1 MLKLDKVSTSIGNV
15 RILHEIDMHVHEK
28 EIVSVI
34 GANGAGKST
43 LLNTL
48 SGLYKPAAGSI
59 TLFGEQIGGSPA
71 HRVVGKGLCLVP
83 EGRQVFATLTV
94 KENLL
99 LGMYTHYY
107 KQKGQA
113 KTRLEKVLAMF
124 PNLKKHLNSQA
135 GLLSG
140 GEQQML
146 AIGRGL
152 MSNPKIMLLDEPS
165 MGLAP
170 MIVNEILANLVF
182 IKEQLGAMVIL
193 VEQNV
198 KAALNVADRV
208 YVMDRGRVTMS
219 GTKDEISRNPEIMS
233 AYLGV
238 KQA

>member
-1 MLKLDKVSTSIGNV
+1 MLKIDNLSASIGNV
-15 RILHEIDMHVHEK
+15 RILHSIHMQVNEG

-48 SGLYKPAAGSI
+48 SGLYKPTEG
-59 TLFGEQIGGSPA
+59 TVQLFSETISGLPA
-71 HRVVGKGLCLVP
+71 HKVVGRGLSLVP
-83 EGRQVFATLTV
+83 EGRQVFSNLTV

-99 LGMYTHYY
+99 LGMYSNYF
-107 KQKGQA
+107 KKKELA
-113 KTRLEKVLAMF
+113 KPNLEKVLEMF
-124 PNLKKHLNSQA
+124 PGLKKHLNNLG

-152 MSNPKIMLLDEPS
+152 MSDPKIILLDEPS

-170 MIVNEILANLVF
+170 MIVNEILANLKF
-182 IKEQLGAMVIL
+182 IKEQLGVMVIL

-208 YVMDRGRVTMS
+208 YVMDQGRVTLS
-219 GTKDEISRNPEIMS
+219 GTRDEIGKNEDVMS

-238 KQA
+238 KRA

>member
-1 MLKLDKVSTSIGNV
+1 MLKLEKVSTSIGNV
-15 RILHEIDMHVHEK
+15 EILHEIDMHVHEK

-48 SGLYKPAAGSI
+48 SGLYKPAAGTI
-59 TLFGEQIGGSPA
+59 TLFGEQIGGLPA

-107 KQKGQA
+107 KQKRQA

-124 PNLKKHLNSQA
+124 PNLKKHLNSPA

-219 GTKDEISRNPEIMS
+219 GTTSEISRNPEIMS